1 MSKNSR
7 AALVVIGGLCLLY
20 GFIGMLMLMMW

>member
-20 GFIGMLMLMMW
+20 GLIGTMFMLMW